1 LKGRLHLA
9 YLVDTS
15 VLVRLANDTDPQHDV
30 ADRAVV
36 QLHLRGETL
45 HLTPQVFVEFY
56 NVATRPA
63 NVNGL
68 GYSIPAVEQ
77 KVSIYESVFPLLP
90 ETPAIHPAWRS
101 LVSAAAVIGKQVHD
115 ARLAAICQVH
125 AVSHLLTFNTRHFT
139 RFTPHIP
146 TLTVVDPAAV

>member
-1 LKGRLHLA
+1 MA

-36 QLHLRGETL
+36 QLHMRGETL
-45 HLTPQVFVEFY
+45 CLTPQVFVESY

-68 GYSIPAVEQ
+68 GYPIPAVEQ
-77 KVSIYESVFPLLP
+77 KLSIYESVFPLLP

-101 LVSAAAVIGKQVHD
+101 LVSSAAVVGKQVHD
-115 ARLAAICQVH
+115 ARLAAVCQVH
-125 AVSHLLTFNTRHFT
+125 TVSHLLTFNTRHFA
-139 RFTPHIP
+139 RFTPFIP
-146 TLTVVDPAAV
+146 SLSVVDPASV